1 MKTERILLGR
11 LLDGE
16 HRAIVYASD
25 KKKHARMVV
34 DFTEET
40 FMEVLY
46 FLETFFS
53 FPKEEI
59 EYV

>member
-1 MKTERILLGR
+1 MITEKILLGK
-11 LLDGE
+11 LLDE
-16 HRAIVYASD
+16 EYRAIVYAS
-25 KKKHARMVV
+25 KGNEHSRMVIE
-34 DFTEET
+34 FANKT
-40 FMEVLY
+40 FMEILY

>member
-16 HRAIVYASD
+16 HRAIVYASGG
-25 KKKHARMVV
+25 KEHARMVV
-34 DFTEET
+34 DFTKET